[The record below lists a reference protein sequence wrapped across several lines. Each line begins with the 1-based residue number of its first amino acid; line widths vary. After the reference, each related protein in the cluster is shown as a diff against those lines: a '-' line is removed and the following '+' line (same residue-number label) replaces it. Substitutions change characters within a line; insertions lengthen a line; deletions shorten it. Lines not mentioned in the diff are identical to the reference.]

1 LIPVHVY
8 VHVRTKLHALYYG
21 CQKPTSFRG
30 LVIWYAKLKT
40 TLDMKSQQ
48 KVDKTAGI
56 RDIANALG
64 TSIGTVDRALH
75 GRSGV
80 SARTK
85 ARVLRMAEQLGYKP
99 NIAARSLKLNR
110 KIRVAAVFPREI
122 AAFFDPLRAGI
133 QSAADEAIGMHLTLD
148 FIDYPRLGSGEVAA
162 LESIAS
168 KKYDGILFTP
178 GRPRELAGVIRRIV
192 GQGTPMLCVAS
203 DAPDSGRVASVMV
216 DAYVSGA
223 LAAELLSHKLPA
235 PSRVA
240 TITGDLATFDHAEKL
255 RGFAATLAMLAPHL
269 TLLPVVESHESADAA
284 YCQSIALLKTK
295 GRPEAIYI
303 STANSLP
310 VLRALEELKL
320 LGRVQVIATDLF
332 PELAALIESGRV
344 LATLYQRP
352 ESQGRTAF
360 ETLIALLSDNKEKPV
375 ITHRFAP
382 HIILRSNL
390 SLFLN
395 RLTNPAG
402 NSAD

>member
-1 LIPVHVY
+1 M
-8 VHVRTKLHALYYG
+8 R
-21 CQKPTSFRG
+21 PTNKHG
-30 LVIWYAKLKT
+30 KA
-40 TLDMKSQQ
+40 
-48 KVDKTAGI
+48 AGI
-56 RDIANALG
+56 RDIAEALG

-110 KIRVAAVFPREI
+110 KVRVAAVLPREI
-122 AAFFDPLRAGI
+122 AAFFDPLRRGI
-133 QSAADEAIGMHLTLD
+133 KAAADEAVGMQFTLD
-148 FIDYPRLGSGEVAA
+148 FIDYPHLGSGDVAA
-162 LESIAS
+162 LESAAS

-203 DAPDSGRVASVMV
+203 DAPDTGCISSVMV
-216 DAYVSGA
+216 DAYISGA
-223 LAAELLSHKLPA
+223 LAAELLSHKLQA

-255 RGFAATLAMLAPHL
+255 RGFAATLALLAPHL
-269 TLLPVVESHESADAA
+269 TLLPVVESHESPEAA
-284 YCQSIALLKTK
+284 YRQSMALLKSKT
-295 GRPEAIYI
+295 RPDAIYI

-310 VLRALEELKL
+310 VLRALGELKL

-332 PELAALIESGRV
+332 PELVPLLESGKV

-352 ESQGRTAF
+352 DAQGKTAF
-360 ETLIALLSDNKEKPV
+360 ETLIAHLDDKDKPV
-375 ITHRFAP
+375 KAQRFAP

-390 SLFLN
+390 PLFVN
-395 RLTNPAG
+395 RLTG
-402 NSAD
+402 SAKR

>member
-1 LIPVHVY
+1 
-8 VHVRTKLHALYYG
+8 
-21 CQKPTSFRG
+21 
-30 LVIWYAKLKT
+30 
-40 TLDMKSQQ
+40 MKSTN
-48 KVDKTAGI
+48 KNGKAAGI
-56 RDIANALG
+56 RDIAEALG

-80 SARTK
+80 SPRTK

-110 KIRVAAVFPREI
+110 NVRIAAVFPREI
-122 AAFFDPLRAGI
+122 AAFFDPLRGGI
-133 QSAADEAIGMHLTLD
+133 QAAADEAVGMQLRLE
-148 FIDYPRLGSGEVAA
+148 FIDYPRLGSGDVAA
-162 LESIAS
+162 LESAAA

-192 GQGTPMLCVAS
+192 GQGTAMLCVAS
-203 DAPDSGRVASVMV
+203 DAPDSGRIASVTV
-216 DAYVSGA
+216 DAYISGA
-223 LAAELLSHKLPA
+223 LAAEILSHKLQA

-255 RGFAATLAMLAPHL
+255 RGFAATLAVLAPHL
-269 TLLPVVESHESADAA
+269 TLLPVVESHESPEEA
-284 YCQSIALLKTK
+284 YRQSITLLKAK
-295 GRPEAIYI
+295 ARPDAIYI

-332 PELAALIESGRV
+332 PELVPLLESGKV

-352 ESQGRTAF
+352 EAQGKTAF
-360 ETLIALLSDNKEKPV
+360 ETLIAHLTDKDKPV
-375 ITHRFAP
+375 KVHRFAP

-390 SLFLN
+390 PLFAG
-395 RLTNPAG
+395 RLTNAG
-402 NSAD
+402 GS

>member
-1 LIPVHVY
+1 
-8 VHVRTKLHALYYG
+8 
-21 CQKPTSFRG
+21 
-30 LVIWYAKLKT
+30 
-40 TLDMKSQQ
+40 MKSTN
-48 KVDKTAGI
+48 KHGKAAGI
-56 RDIANALG
+56 RDIAEALG

-85 ARVLRMAEQLGYKP
+85 AKVLRMAEQLGYKP

-110 KIRVAAVFPREI
+110 NVRIAAVFPREI
-122 AAFFDPLRAGI
+122 AAFFDPLRGGI
-133 QSAADEAIGMHLTLD
+133 QAAADEAVGMQLTLD
-148 FIDYPRLGSGEVAA
+148 FIEYPRLGLGDVAA
-162 LESIAS
+162 LESAAT

-203 DAPDSGRVASVMV
+203 DAPDSGRISSVTV
-216 DAYVSGA
+216 DAYISGA
-223 LAAELLSHKLPA
+223 LAAELLSHKLQA

-255 RGFAATLAMLAPHL
+255 RGFAATLAVLAPHL
-269 TLLPVVESHESADAA
+269 TLLPVVESHESPEDA
-284 YCQSIALLKTK
+284 YRQSIALLKAK
-295 GRPEAIYI
+295 ARPDAIYI

-332 PELAALIESGRV
+332 PELVPLLESGKV

-352 ESQGRTAF
+352 EAQGKTAF
-360 ETLIALLSDNKEKPV
+360 ETLIAHLADKHKPIKV
-375 ITHRFAP
+375 HRFAP

-390 SLFLN
+390 PLFAN
-395 RLTNPAG
+395 RLAG
-402 NSAD
+402 FAGSFAK

>member
-1 LIPVHVY
+1 M
-8 VHVRTKLHALYYG
+8 R
-21 CQKPTSFRG
+21 C
-30 LVIWYAKLKT
+30 AKLKS
-40 TLDMKSQQ
+40 TLEMRSVNKNR
-48 KVDKTAGI
+48 KAAGI
-56 RDIANALG
+56 REIAAALG

-80 SARTK
+80 SDRTK

-110 KIRVAAVFPREI
+110 NVRIAAVFPREI
-122 AAFFDPLRAGI
+122 GAFFDPLRRGI
-133 QSAADEAIGMHLTLD
+133 REAADEAVGMQLALD
-148 FIDYPRLGSGEVAA
+148 FIDYPRLGLGDVAA
-162 LESIAS
+162 IESAAA

-178 GRPRELAGVIRRIV
+178 GRPRELAGIIRRIV
-192 GQGTPMLCVAS
+192 GQGIPMLCVAS
-203 DAPDSGRVASVMV
+203 DAPDSGRISSVTV
-216 DAYVSGA
+216 DAYISGA
-223 LAAELLSHKLPA
+223 LAAELLSHKLQA

-269 TLLPVVESHESADAA
+269 TLLPVVESHESAEDA
-284 YCQSIALLKTK
+284 YRQSMALFKAKT
-295 GRPEAIYI
+295 RPDAIYI

-332 PELAALIESGRV
+332 PELVPLLESGKV

-352 ESQGRTAF
+352 EAQGKTAL
-360 ETLIALLSDNKEKPV
+360 ETLIAYLTDKDKPV
-375 ITHRFAP
+375 KVHRFAP

-390 SLFLN
+390 PLFVN
-395 RLTNPAG
+395 RLTHGAG
-402 NSAD
+402 TSAS

>member
-1 LIPVHVY
+1 MASTHK
-8 VHVRTKLHALYYG
+8 HGKA
-21 CQKPTSFRG
+21 
-30 LVIWYAKLKT
+30 
-40 TLDMKSQQ
+40 
-48 KVDKTAGI
+48 AGI
-56 RDIANALG
+56 RDIAEALG

-85 ARVLRMAEQLGYKP
+85 AKVLRMAEELGYKP

-110 KIRVAAVFPREI
+110 NVRIAAVFPREI
-122 AAFFDPLRAGI
+122 AAFFDPLRGGI
-133 QSAADEAIGMHLTLD
+133 QAAAEEAVGMQLTLD
-148 FIDYPRLGSGEVAA
+148 FIDYPRLGSGDVAA
-162 LESIAS
+162 LESAAS

-178 GRPRELAGVIRRIV
+178 GRPRELASVIRRIV

-203 DAPDSGRVASVMV
+203 DAPDSGRISSVTV
-216 DAYVSGA
+216 DAYISGA
-223 LAAELLSHKLPA
+223 LAAELMSHKLQA

-269 TLLPVVESHESADAA
+269 TLLPVVESHESAEDA
-284 YCQSIALLKTK
+284 YRQTIALLKTK
-295 GRPEAIYI
+295 ARPDAIYI

-332 PELAALIESGRV
+332 PELVPLIESGKV

-352 ESQGRTAF
+352 EAQGKTAF
-360 ETLIALLSDNKEKPV
+360 ETLIAHLTDKDKPIKV
-375 ITHRFAP
+375 HRFAP

-390 SLFLN
+390 PLFAG
-395 RLTNPAG
+395 RLTVATG
-402 NSAD
+402 S